1 MPLMELAGIDLGI
14 LRAAAGVVRDEAL
27 DQGPSL
33 KQHVV
38 ALHRSWFVR
47 KLGPMSWPIPSS
59 DFRTNPANSIAVR
72 CD

>member
-14 LRAAAGVVRDEAL
+14 LKRAAAGPVVRDEAL

-47 KLGPMSWPIPSS
+47 KLGPMSWPIMAYHGHLTRF
-59 DFRTNPANSIAVR
+59 DAETG
-72 CD
+72 